1 MPIMLLTL
9 LGLFLYI
16 TYAYPATA
24 DLVRNSAILGIVGK
38 AANVARNVQA
48 TAAAAVRP
56 SQ

>member
-56 SQ
+56 A